1 MKKKLVQAF
10 RKPNFSFNF
19 YLDLKADGFFYVWR
33 LTVAL
38 FLLKIRKNCWRSC
51 VAVAV
56 APCVFP
62 FSFVLKS

>member
-10 RKPNFSFNF
+10 RKSNFPFNF
-19 YLDLKADGFFYVWR
+19 YLDFKADGFFNVWR

-38 FLLKIRKNCWRSC
+38 FLLKIQKNCWRSC
-51 VAVAV
+51 AAVAV
-56 APCVFP
+56 APFVFA